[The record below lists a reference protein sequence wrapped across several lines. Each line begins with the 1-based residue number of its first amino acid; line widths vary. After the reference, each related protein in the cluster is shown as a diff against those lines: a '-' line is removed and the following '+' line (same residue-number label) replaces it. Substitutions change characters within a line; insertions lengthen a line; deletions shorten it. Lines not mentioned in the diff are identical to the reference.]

1 MTPPPPP
8 RLLVPQAT
16 VLHRVVR
23 LEHGP
28 AGALWFG
35 PAVGAAPINRF
46 DAPAGAFR
54 VCYLATTPHGAFAE
68 SLLRLA
74 TKPFAGIRL
83 LARTD
88 IEARGW
94 AEVHLSR
101 ALTLADLSGGRGLS
115 ALGAT
120 GALTM
125 SDDHRPARAMSASMH
140 ASDEALDG
148 IHFRLRFDPDMFG
161 VALFDR
167 AASALAPVTELV
179 PLLDRSARLAELLRD
194 YSVGIDG

>member
-1 MTPPPPP
+1 MTPPHPP
-8 RLLVPQAT
+8 RLVLPPAG

-23 LEHGP
+23 LERGP

-35 PAVGAAPINRF
+35 PAVGAAPSNRF
-46 DAPAGAFR
+46 DAPAGEFR

-74 TKPFAGIRL
+74 TKPYAGIRL

-88 IEARGW
+88 IEARAW
-94 AEVHLSR
+94 AEVRLTR

-125 SDDHRPARAMSASMH
+125 ADDHRPARVMSAALH
-140 ASDEALDG
+140 ARDETLDG

-161 VALFDR
+161 VALCDR
-167 AASALAPVTELV
+167 AASALEPLAELV
-179 PLLDRSARLAELLRD
+179 PLLDRSALLADLLRD